1 MKFPFQKI
9 LVPTD
14 LSENSKA
21 ALQLGLALARQM
33 QAGLK
38 VLHVIDLREVQ
49 VSPYLEPWHVSLEK
63 ELVDQRLEQFEAFC
77 KAFDTRDVRVEY
89 LHRSGIPFVEII
101 RFARETSCDLIV
113 MGTHGRTG
121 IAHILIGSVAE
132 KVVRKASCPVMTVKG
147 KDFKFEPV

>member
-1 MKFPFQKI
+1 MKFPFQRI

-14 LSENSKA
+14 LSDNSKA
-21 ALQLGLALARQM
+21 AFQLGIAMAREM
-33 QAGLK
+33 KARLD

-63 ELVDQRLEQFEAFC
+63 ELVDQRLAQFRAFC
-77 KAFDTRDVRVEY
+77 QAFDMEGVEVAQH
-89 LHRSGIPFVEII
+89 HRSGIPFIEIV
-101 RFARETSCDLIV
+101 RFSREISADLIV

-132 KVVRKASCPVMTVKG
+132 KVVRKAQCPVMTVKG
-147 KDFKFEPV
+147 KDFVFEPV